1 MKKNKIFI
9 ACDTTN
15 ISKIK
20 NIIRETQNSKIK
32 VGYKF
37 GLEFLNSKNG
47 RLFLSKIRNKI
58 IFADLK
64 LHDIPNTCVS
74 TVKAIKDL
82 KVNYLTI
89 HISSGLE
96 ALKASKKVAGK
107 TKLIGV
113 TILTSL
119 DGKSLKE
126 IGYNKEIKKL
136 VLHQA
141 KLANKAKLDAIVCS
155 AQEVKIVKKVFNK
168 EVITPGI
175 RLNSKIN
182 DQKRTL
188 TPKQAFKNGSDWLVI
203 GRPITKGNIKKNLNL
218 LIDHL
223 KQWSSNLKYAE
234 FQTLKY

>member
-9 ACDTTN
+9 ACDSAK

-20 NIIRETQNSKIK
+20 EIIKKTEDSKLKI
-32 VGYKF
+32 GYKF

-47 RLFLSKIRNKI
+47 RNFLSKLRNKI

-74 TVKAIKDL
+74 TINTIKDL
-82 KVNYLTI
+82 RINYLTI
-89 HISSGLE
+89 HISSGLK
-96 ALKASKKVAGK
+96 ALSLSKKISGK
-107 TKLIGV
+107 IKLVGV

-119 DGKSLKE
+119 DNKALKQ
-126 IGYNKEIKKL
+126 IGFNKDVKKL

-141 KLANKAKLDAIVCS
+141 RLASKAKLDAIVCS
-155 AQEVKIVKKVFNK
+155 AQEVNIVKKVFKK
-168 EVITPGI
+168 EIITPGI
-175 RLNSKIN
+175 RFNSKKN

-203 GRPITKGNIKKNLNL
+203 GRPITKGNIKKNINR

-223 KQWSSNLKYAE
+223 KQ
-234 FQTLKY
+234 